1 MIDQISFCRACVS
14 TEVNDVLKLQSVP
27 IGDCF
32 SVNTNNAQTYP
43 IGLALCAR
51 CGLVQLS
58 HRVDSSTVF
67 ERYFS
72 ESFSLIEELALDRK
86 RIPRFERFPQSSI
99 VKTILSVGSGSG
111 RSLQRYKR
119 NGITVIG
126 IEPSDKQT
134 NVSLN
139 LGIDTLASYLTETA
153 VEEILSKYGQVDLVL
168 VDNFTKMPHPAHISN
183 VEDPLAYAKNLSRL
197 VKPNGCVYL
206 RVPYIGSI
214 LAFGLVDYV
223 YHEHQSYF
231 SYRSIKQLF
240 ARVGLHI
247 QSASLCSNDSL
258 HAEFL
263 LSPVSKSLQD
273 AQLQVEF
280 ANNEA
285 DLKIDEKTSFSDLA
299 IALEASKE
307 RVRKKLGESLRS
319 GIAGFGASTATVA
332 MMYQYEIASDL
343 DFLVD
348 DNEDKIGLY
357 SPNVNLRVES
367 VDKIYTKNVDVLVI
381 LASRFV
387 NKIKNKHSNF
397 GGKVIVPS
405 LGRD

>member
-1 MIDQISFCRACVS
+1 MIDPISFCRGCVS
-14 TEVNDVLKLQSVP
+14 TEVNDVLELRPVP

-43 IGLALCAR
+43 IGLALCAH
-51 CGLVQLS
+51 CGLAQLS
-58 HRVDSSTVF
+58 HRVESSIVF

-72 ESFSLIEELALDRK
+72 ESFPLTENLVLERK
-86 RIPRFERFPQSSI
+86 RIPGFERFAQSTI

-119 NGITVIG
+119 KGFTVIG
-126 IEPSDKQT
+126 IEPSDHQT
-134 NVSLN
+134 NVSRN
-139 LGIDTLASYLTETA
+139 LGIDTLTSYLTETA

-183 VEDPLAYAKNLSRL
+183 VEDPLEYAKNLSRL

-231 SYRSIKQLF
+231 SYGSIKKLF
-240 ARVGLHI
+240 ARVGLYI

-263 LSPVSKSLQD
+263 LSPVSKSLQGD
-273 AQLQVEF
+273 ELQLGF
-280 ANNEA
+280 ANNES
-285 DLKIDEKTSFSDLA
+285 DLKIDEKKSFSDLA
-299 IALEASKE
+299 TALQVSKE
-307 RVRKKLGESLRS
+307 NVRKKLRESLRL
-319 GIAGFGASTATVA
+319 GIAGYGASTATVA

-357 SPNVNLRVES
+357 SPNVNLRVEH
-367 VDKIYTKNVDVLVI
+367 VDKIYTNNVDVLVI
-381 LASRFV
+381 LASRFA

-405 LGRD
+405 LDRD